1 MKFAKPTYD
10 ASKKVYVS
18 DIHEG
23 PRYES
28 HKDDATTYTPPLT
41 SIPLLLGIDFPNQI
55 VQATKTW
62 FSKPL
67 TTDWLSSRIQHKTQE
82 VADDFEGTCVWQMQK
97 LTISKEVFLFEWG
110 LVDQKPDE
118 KVLIQLEEELPTEE
132 LREVDEIPQEGGGVQ
147 EAMQVGPTRR
157 MLHKREVLR
166 ARERAARCLFKA
178 ERMTQE
184 YCALYGEDTDW
195 EDEDDYDSEDSE

>member
-23 PRYES
+23 LRYES
-28 HKDDATTYTPPLT
+28 HKDDATTYSPPLT
-41 SIPLLLGIDFPNQI
+41 SVPLTLGIEFPKQI
-55 VQATKTW
+55 VTATHAW

-67 TTDWLSSRIQHKTQE
+67 TVEWLTTRLQHKLQD
-82 VADDFEGTCVWQMQK
+82 VAEDFEGTCTWQMQR
-97 LTISKEVFLFEWG
+97 LTISKEVFLFEWT

-118 KVLIQLEEELPTEE
+118 KVLIQLEEDQPTEE
-132 LREVDEIPQEGGGVQ
+132 LREVDEIPQESNQ

>member
-10 ASKKVYVS
+10 ASKKVYGS

-41 SIPLLLGIDFPNQI
+41 SVPLILGVDFPNQI
-55 VQATKTW
+55 VLTTKSW

-67 TTDWLSSRIQHKTQE
+67 TVEWLTPRIQHKLQD
-82 VADDFEGTCVWQMQK
+82 VAEDFEGMCTWQMQK
-97 LTISKEVFLFEWG
+97 LTISKEVFLFEWN
-110 LVDQKPDE
+110 LVNQKPDE
-118 KVLIQLEEELPTEE
+118 KVLIQLEEDQPVEE
-132 LREVDEIPQEGGGVQ
+132 LREVDEIPPGEVAQ

-166 ARERAARCLFKA
+166 ARDRAARCLFKA